1 MIDVNAAP
9 PAEAPAPPPESPP
22 EPQAPPEEVAEPPE
36 EPAPEPPQEEVAP
49 GPPPEEPAPEGEVAE
64 HAPEPDEGTVVYKCP
79 NCDAEVAEDATMCD
93 SSLHQRNLRRK
104 TILGIL
110 RKRRSPDCSSGKE
123 FFDRNSSRKRRVW
136 NLYWGT
142 LSTRMGTIF
151 IYWDNAQKY

>member
-93 SSLHQRNLRRK
+93 SPPPEDNPGNPEKEKKPGLFK
-104 TILGIL
+104 
-110 RKRRSPDCSSGKE
+110 RKR
-123 FFDRNSSRKRRVW
+123 V
-136 NLYWGT
+136 L
-142 LSTRMGTIF
+142 
-151 IYWDNAQKY
+151 